1 MDHEKNL
8 VSFRH
13 QKSQI
18 DQAPV
23 KLLKSGEE
31 VLSVTLTYLIY
42 LSANLSSF
50 PEECKVA
57 TFKSFIPEKI
67 GCLGVQVSLIG

>member
-1 MDHEKNL
+1 MRKTL
-8 VSFRH
+8 FRLDT
-13 QKSQI
+13 KKAKI